1 MNIAE
6 YTQDRVGDVLEFERE
21 LRCQEDFWGWEIDE
35 QYIRDVNSSFQD
47 SKFKHSLSLLAYEG
61 ERVVGRIDS
70 TLICCHFVGSTKA
83 YLDWICVLKNARH
96 KGVAQALMAELRSQ
110 LKTRYRVDT
119 LIGLIAGNPEA
130 QRFYRALEGAKIKDE
145 GIWID
150 L

>member
-47 SKFKHSLSLLAYEG
+47 SKFKYSLSLLAYEG

-70 TLICCHFVGSTKA
+70 TLICSHFDGSTKA